1 MTAIF
6 NAWRRVPN
14 MASQRAL
21 LLMGLV
27 WGLAAGLSGC
37 SSEEASAPP
46 PTVAAPSAPPP
57 SSTPISIKPRNAAV
71 TQQGTKPKAE
81 EEEEKPKFPG
91 VPPEQIFTVGN
102 DIPNFELI
110 PAEQVNPDDV
120 FAVVAP
126 NVGLDSTYVTLESTG
141 TTSGQSRTGSI
152 KLPEGFTAVAD
163 AGYSESGYPN
173 RIRCSKDATEMVLI
187 PGGLF
192 LQGEDNA
199 DPNAAPMHPV
209 QLDPYY
215 IDIYEITLAQYA
227 RFQAEHKPS
236 PGKPSNAGA
245 ADTQP
250 AVGLTWRDSMF
261 YCEWAGKELPTEA
274 EWELAARGPNS
285 FLFPWGNDRV
295 VWQRSRTQDQIDPVG
310 SFRADYSPFG
320 VFDMAGNAREWC
332 ADFYT
337 DDAYRQAAPRDG
349 TAAVNP
355 AGPKR
360 GNPSGHRVI
369 RGNAPGWQLWYRSS
383 GPMSEPGAGVG
394 FRGVL
399 HVSATAA
406 DTESANEGSAPP
418 ATVAPNES
426 RPRNVPE

>member
-1 MTAIF
+1 MVSC
-6 NAWRRVPN
+6 RV
-14 MASQRAL
+14 QWL
-21 LLMGLV
+21 LAVVCGLSA
-27 WGLAAGLSGC
+27 GLAGC
-37 SSEEASAPP
+37 GSEEAAAPP
-46 PTVAAPSAPPP
+46 PTVTAPSAPPP
-57 SSTPISIKPRNAAV
+57 SSTPINIRPRNTSGNQTANR
-71 TQQGTKPKAE
+71 KPTGDKDE
-81 EEEEKPKFPG
+81 PEPPKFPG
-91 VPPEQIFTVGN
+91 VPPEQIFTVGS
-102 DIPNFELI
+102 DIPNFEII
-110 PAEQVNPDDV
+110 PAEEVNPADV
-120 FAVVAP
+120 FAIAAP
-126 NVGLDSTYVTLESTG
+126 GVGLDSTYVTLESTRA
-141 TTSGQSRTGSI
+141 TSVQPRTGSV
-152 KLPEGFTAVAD
+152 KLPEGFTAVAS

-173 RIRCSKDATEMVLI
+173 RIRCSKDDSEMVLI

-215 IDIYEITLAQYA
+215 IDIYEITLAQYG
-227 RFQAEHKPS
+227 RFQLDRKPS

-261 YCEWAGKELPTEA
+261 YCEWAGKALPTEA

-285 FLFPWGNDRV
+285 FIFPWGNDRV

-310 SFRADYSPFG
+310 SFRVDYSPFG

-337 DDAYRQAAPRDG
+337 EDAYRQAAPRDG

-355 AGPKR
+355 QGPRR
-360 GNPSGHRVI
+360 GEPSGHRVI

-399 HVSATAA
+399 RLSAAA
-406 DTESANEGSAPP
+406 AATETTEGSTPP
-418 ATVAPNES
+418 PTVAPNTS
-426 RPRNVPE
+426 QPRNVPD